1 MTINHNFYLDLA
13 FRQAEKSLG
22 KTKLNPSVGS
32 VVVKNNSVIST
43 GVTSLNGRP
52 HAEYNSLKNKIN
64 YNNADLYITLEPC
77 THYGSTPPCVNII
90 KRKGIKNV
98 YYSFNDPD
106 KRTFKKA
113 KIVLRKNKIYSK
125 QLITKKFKNFYNS
138 YIINKKKNFPYIASK
153 IAISSDFYTINNK
166 SKWITNN
173 HSRRIGHLIRSR
185 FDCIISTSKSINKD
199 NSLLNCRING
209 MDENKPD
216 LFIVDINLKLKK
228 NLLLTKYNN
237 KRKTFLI
244 TNSTDKKK
252 LFSYR
257 KQNYKIITVK
267 SLNSFDDFETLF
279 KKLFQLG
286 HARVLFEGGLT
297 FLNKL
302 IKYNLLNDLYL
313 FKNSK
318 KLGKNGKNNISPSY
332 LKKLIFNNIVKVN
345 LNDDKLYKIKV
356 K

>member
-1 MTINHNFYLDLA
+1 MIINHNFYLDLA
-13 FRQAEKSLG
+13 FNQAEKNLG

-52 HAEYNSLKNKIN
+52 HSEFNALKYKIN

-77 THYGSTPPCVNII
+77 THYGLTPPCVNII
-90 KRKGIKNV
+90 KRKGIRNV

-113 KIVLRKNKIYSK
+113 EIVLRKKKIYSK
-125 QLITKKFKNFYNS
+125 QLISKKFKNFYNS
-138 YIINKKKNFPYIASK
+138 YIINKKNKIPYISSK
-153 IAISSDFYTINNK
+153 IAISRDFYTINKK

-173 HSRRIGHLIRSR
+173 HSRKIGHLIRSR

-216 LFIVDINLKLKK
+216 LFIIDINLKLKK

-252 LFSYR
+252 LCLYR
-257 KQNYKIITVK
+257 KQNYKIISIK
-267 SLNSFDDFETLF
+267 SLNSFDDFQALF

-286 HARVLFEGGLT
+286 YARVLFEGGLT
-297 FLNKL
+297 ILNEL

-313 FKNSK
+313 FKSSK
-318 KLGKNGKNNISPSY
+318 KLGKNGKNNVSTSY
-332 LKKLIFNNIVKVN
+332 LKKLNFNNIIKVN

-356 K
+356 I